1 MILTQNRDSTVM
13 GCMGCEGI
21 GITSE
26 QYQGEPM
33 NDVRELRQTSK
44 YRATMEQLQALK
56 RVTVTG
62 KDYWLAREIYRILG
76 YRTWEGFEGLLARAM
91 AACDGVGAH
100 PDNHFQ
106 QTSKMVEIGSGA
118 KRPQVDYFMSRIA
131 CYLTAMNGESS
142 MPEVAAAQAYFAVQ
156 TRRMELYDQQAEDE
170 RRLEMRERVSTSF
183 KRVRDAA
190 HDAGVRN
197 MMQLVF
203 QDARYQGLYGMSA
216 QDVKLRK
223 GLNDDDTLFDYA
235 KAMELS
241 ANDFQMNLA
250 ADVITRDHV
259 KGEQQALPIRFTPT
273 PTGVRMGANPDTG
286 ERAMDVLD
294 RADLPFPHSL
304 PEFPATFPR

>member
-1 MILTQNRDSTVM
+1 M
-13 GCMGCEGI
+13 GCMGYDGI

-100 PDNHFQ
+100 PDKHFR

-131 CYLTAMNGESS
+131 CYLTTMNGESS
-142 MPEVAAAQAYFAVQ
+142 MPEIAAAQAYFAVQ
-156 TRRMELYDQQAEDE
+156 TRRMELYDQQAGDE

-197 MMQLVF
+197 MMQSVF
-203 QDARYQGLYGMSA
+203 HDARYQGLYGMSA

-259 KGEQQALPIRFTPT
+259 KGEQQAINTNRALAERVRDVILESGATPPEDLEIGQPIKKVAKRAKAAKNML
-273 PTGVRMGANPDTG
+273 RKPD
-286 ERAMDVLD
+286 
-294 RADLPFPHSL
+294 
-304 PEFPATFPR
+304 